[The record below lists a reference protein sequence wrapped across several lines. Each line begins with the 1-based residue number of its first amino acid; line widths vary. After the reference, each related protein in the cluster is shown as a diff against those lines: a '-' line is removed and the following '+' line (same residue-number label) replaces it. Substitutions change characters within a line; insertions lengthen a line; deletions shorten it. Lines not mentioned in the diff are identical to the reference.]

1 MLQADIEKTIEY
13 DDQASEEVEV
23 QSDDDD
29 GNNDDDDDD
38 NHTMVTPMAKRRRV
52 QDVYLQNRLKYN
64 R

>member
-1 MLQADIEKTIEY
+1 MLQKDIEKTIEY
-13 DDQASEEVEV
+13 NDQASEEVEV

-29 GNNDDDDDD
+29 GNDDDDD

>member
-1 MLQADIEKTIEY
+1 MLQADIEKTIDY

-29 GNNDDDDDD
+29 CNDVDDDDDR
-38 NHTMVTPMAKRRRV
+38 TVVTPMAKRRRV
-52 QDVYLQNRLKYN
+52 QDVYLQNTLKYN

>member
-29 GNNDDDDDD
+29 GNDDDDDD